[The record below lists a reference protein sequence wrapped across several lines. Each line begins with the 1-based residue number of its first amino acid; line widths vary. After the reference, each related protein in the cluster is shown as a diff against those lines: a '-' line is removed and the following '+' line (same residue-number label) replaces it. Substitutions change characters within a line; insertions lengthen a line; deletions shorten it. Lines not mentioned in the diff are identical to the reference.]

1 MDQETR
7 KKIFS
12 AIQAEIN
19 VDPQTIDP
27 DQDIRKNA
35 VLDSMQFIALLARLE
50 IALDVELPVSLLEA
64 ATLNQFLKGIDD
76 VLGAAGKKTG

>member
-1 MDQETR
+1 MDQQTR

>member
-12 AIQAEIN
+12 AIQSEIN

-27 DQDIRKNA
+27 EQDIRKNA

-50 IALDVELPVSLLEA
+50 IVLDVELPVSLLES

-76 VLGAAGKKTG
+76 VMGTREEKAG